1 MVAAVAAAEAA
12 GDAEGGA
19 GLLSAAT
26 LRAFSLAMAL
36 SVLLNITAPDH
47 WRIANPPGLALAAR
61 GHEHLD
67 QAAPRGHHDDGP
79 EHARHCHGDAATC
92 SDLPLTA
99 TGGFIALAALLALGG
114 GGMDRS
120 GRASR
125 APGIPRGWDRA
136 PASPPPRAAAPF
148 VTL

>member
-1 MVAAVAAAEAA
+1 MVAAAVAVAA
-12 GDAEGGA
+12 GDTEGGA

-26 LRAFSLAMAL
+26 LRVFSLAMAL
-36 SVLLNITAPDH
+36 SVVLNITAPDH
-47 WRIANPPGLALAAR
+47 WRIANPLGLVLAER
-61 GHEHLD
+61 GHEHLEH
-67 QAAPRGHHDDGP
+67 AAPRGHHDDGP

-125 APGIPRGWDRA
+125 APGVPRGWDRA
-136 PASPPPRAAAPF
+136 PASPPPRAASPL
-148 VTL
+148 VTM